1 MRVAAVKDNLARY
14 SDGHAYCFGCKYYE
28 PPTDTPEFSNTNE
41 ASDMITGE
49 HQALNK
55 RKINL
60 DTTKFFNYQ
69 VGQYNGQTVQIA
81 PYYNDKYQVVAQHIR
96 FPDKNFIWLGNM
108 DEVNLYGQHKWKP
121 GGKMIVVTEGE
132 LDCMSVSMVQ
142 GNRWP
147 TVSVPSG
154 AQSAKKYIKNLSTLK
169 ALKKSFSCLIM
180 MRQEKQS
187 L

>member
-1 MRVAAVKDNLARY
+1 MNQENSSDFIRHEPCESCGSKDNLARY
-14 SDGHAYCFGCKYYE
+14 SDGHAYCFGCKHYE
-28 PPTDTPEFSNTNE
+28 PPTDKPEFSDTRE

-96 FPDKNFIWLGNM
+96 FPNKNFIWLGNM
-108 DEVNLYGQHKWKP
+108 DEVNLFGQHKWKP
-121 GGKMIVVTEGE
+121 GGKMIVVTEG
-132 LDCMSVSMVQ
+132 
-142 GNRWP
+142 
-147 TVSVPSG
+147 
-154 AQSAKKYIKNLSTLK
+154 
-169 ALKKSFSCLIM
+169 
-180 MRQEKQS
+180 
-187 L
+187 